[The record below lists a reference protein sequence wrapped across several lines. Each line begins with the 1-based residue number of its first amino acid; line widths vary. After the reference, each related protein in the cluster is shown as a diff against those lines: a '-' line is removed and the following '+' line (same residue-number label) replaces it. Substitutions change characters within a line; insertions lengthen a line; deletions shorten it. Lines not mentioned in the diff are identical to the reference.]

1 MRVIKSLAIVVGIA
15 LLASCS
21 EEFDP
26 LTLENQTPKG
36 VVFRA
41 YTESDD
47 DQTRTQFAENDGNAV
62 IWSAQEAIGVF
73 DGDADL
79 YKFIS
84 SNQEPS
90 GAADFICDN
99 SSATLIEPD
108 EGDYYYA
115 LYPYDAQAT
124 LENGMIQT
132 TYPSSFGI
140 TRYGSF
146 EDNMNLAVAYST
158 DYSLSFKNILAWV
171 RLGFTGDEGITKI
184 VFKGNNGEKL
194 AGSLSIDP
202 INRTATV
209 LEEGASE
216 ELVLTGAFQTSES
229 KENGKY
235 YYIPLL
241 ALSFEKGFTITF
253 YKDDGTT
260 YKFAV
265 NSSLSFNRG
274 KRRLLYVN
282 LAALQ
287 KQYTYTRVTTPV
299 GASTPTFNDGDEYIV
314 AYPGEDGNYK
324 VFDPNLLLNHIE
336 AFSWSGISLRTFL
349 TNNDFRYGKVG
360 LMLFNNDYITVAGN
374 DEFITV
380 DPGVGITVTS
390 KSLVLEKESASFP
403 KSKEKTQGLKMSI
416 SNISTYQ
423 WSASSNTCT
432 LKGELDPDDTYI
444 MVDQMLSKH
453 GQYYDGGTNWNLL
466 MLLGGGSLKS
476 LVSNQYNGDYNIT
489 AGYVSSTYDG
499 SSYAGFAF
507 KDKLLYKPS
516 VGLQKIY
523 IYRRTPVSE

>member
-1 MRVIKSLAIVVGIA
+1 MRVIKSLAIVAGIA

-132 TYPSSFGI
+132 TYPSTFGI

-216 ELVLTGAFQTSES
+216 ELVLTGSFQTSES

-235 YYIPLL
+235 YIMLCDP
-241 ALSFEKGFTITF
+241 FGNDTQI
-253 YKDDGTT
+253 
-260 YKFAV
+260 
-265 NSSLSFNRG
+265 R
-274 KRRLLYVN
+274 
-282 LAALQ
+282 
-287 KQYTYTRVTTPV
+287 KQR
-299 GASTPTFNDGDEYIV
+299 
-314 AYPGEDGNYK
+314 
-324 VFDPNLLLNHIE
+324 
-336 AFSWSGISLRTFL
+336 
-349 TNNDFRYGKVG
+349 
-360 LMLFNNDYITVAGN
+360 LML
-374 DEFITV
+374 
-380 DPGVGITVTS
+380 
-390 KSLVLEKESASFP
+390 
-403 KSKEKTQGLKMSI
+403 MS
-416 SNISTYQ
+416 
-423 WSASSNTCT
+423 C
-432 LKGELDPDDTYI
+432 
-444 MVDQMLSKH
+444 LS
-453 GQYYDGGTNWNLL
+453 W
-466 MLLGGGSLKS
+466 
-476 LVSNQYNGDYNIT
+476 
-489 AGYVSSTYDG
+489 
-499 SSYAGFAF
+499 
-507 KDKLLYKPS
+507 
-516 VGLQKIY
+516 
-523 IYRRTPVSE
+523 